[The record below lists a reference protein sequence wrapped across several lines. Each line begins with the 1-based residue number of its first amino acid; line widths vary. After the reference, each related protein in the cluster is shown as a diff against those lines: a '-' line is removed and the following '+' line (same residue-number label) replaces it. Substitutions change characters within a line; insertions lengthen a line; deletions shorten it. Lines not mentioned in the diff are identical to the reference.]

1 MVTSVLAI
9 ELIPSLFDTV
19 FDTDAG
25 RESTINSPVYS
36 SNPNFHEDS
45 KASGLSLSRATE
57 VGGSVCSVE
66 PDDIDEFTAG
76 YIMKCF
82 ENNIYPGIVYH
93 VYQTEP
99 WDPVGELHLEKYET
113 GCVDVTP
120 GVGYTYTTYYC
131 TGAGVGS
138 CIDTDGGI
146 LPKTY
151 GVVTVTDADGDTTK
165 SYDDCYSDGYTL
177 KERFCD
183 TDLTVSTEAINC
195 YDRYGSNYYCEDG
208 ACAQCTSEHEKRC
221 LNNYVYWYDSCG
233 NIGDIYDYCSSSEIC
248 SNGVCVDEGND
259 CTPEYEKKCAGQ
271 DVYWYDSCGNLGDMY
286 DDCSSTETCSNG
298 ACVGG
303 GTTGSSDIRIYRV
316 EVIDSIYSGYKLK
329 LPYIISGGDL
339 AISIRNYG
347 DEPGTVNLEYGI
359 FPKVWLQAHNL
370 IPPEYCEDCPENWG
384 YPSWSEL
391 SRYADLTMQES
402 CNENEDFVGSIKIE
416 NLEVDEDITIP
427 VSGFL
432 SVTNTFMPRAP
443 IEDSE
448 FNDGTTAVDPLG
460 EYVLFTEIYVECGV
474 AGNNVIVESTGKNL
488 HISSH
493 GKVTHSDNRY
503 IFEADDPGTWAYL
516 PIEVTGLP
524 GPTVQCTTFTE
535 RRSCDDK
542 NSCTFDTC
550 VDGLCTHSL
559 REEAPDCLS
568 GTCPDELSDGIDCTE
583 DICNEET
590 GFQISHEWDYTK
602 EGCGDGPG
610 SGIGGSLQKG
620 ATKEDLND
628 KSFEELKGS
637 MCTSDT
643 QCEAGSDCFKVS
655 KLIEKGIITESVGE
669 DLKDD
674 HEEWAHSI
682 HTALGSAVTGAVAC
696 AYFGPWASGICAAGG
711 LILSTFIDDIGETDR
726 IGYCYIEEPSIY
738 SEYFNKLAHFI
749 QDTFDIESFETS
761 KMLSIGILGALL
773 FIIIG
778 LLTSPPRRR

>member
-298 ACVGG
+298 ACVV
-303 GTTGSSDIRIYRV
+303 V
-316 EVIDSIYSGYKLK
+316 E
-329 LPYIISGGDL
+329 
-339 AISIRNYG
+339 
-347 DEPGTVNLEYGI
+347 
-359 FPKVWLQAHNL
+359 Q
-370 IPPEYCEDCPENWG
+370 
-384 YPSWSEL
+384 
-391 SRYADLTMQES
+391 
-402 CNENEDFVGSIKIE
+402 
-416 NLEVDEDITIP
+416 LEV
-427 VSGFL
+427 
-432 SVTNTFMPRAP
+432 
-443 IEDSE
+443 
-448 FNDGTTAVDPLG
+448 
-460 EYVLFTEIYVECGV
+460 
-474 AGNNVIVESTGKNL
+474 
-488 HISSH
+488 
-493 GKVTHSDNRY
+493 
-503 IFEADDPGTWAYL
+503 
-516 PIEVTGLP
+516 
-524 GPTVQCTTFTE
+524 
-535 RRSCDDK
+535 
-542 NSCTFDTC
+542 
-550 VDGLCTHSL
+550 
-559 REEAPDCLS
+559 
-568 GTCPDELSDGIDCTE
+568 
-583 DICNEET
+583 
-590 GFQISHEWDYTK
+590 QI
-602 EGCGDGPG
+602 
-610 SGIGGSLQKG
+610 
-620 ATKEDLND
+620 
-628 KSFEELKGS
+628 
-637 MCTSDT
+637 
-643 QCEAGSDCFKVS
+643 
-655 KLIEKGIITESVGE
+655 
-669 DLKDD
+669 
-674 HEEWAHSI
+674 
-682 HTALGSAVTGAVAC
+682 
-696 AYFGPWASGICAAGG
+696 
-711 LILSTFIDDIGETDR
+711 
-726 IGYCYIEEPSIY
+726 
-738 SEYFNKLAHFI
+738 
-749 QDTFDIESFETS
+749 
-761 KMLSIGILGALL
+761 
-773 FIIIG
+773 
-778 LLTSPPRRR
+778 